1 MSFKFEFLLRIFLKL
16 KEIKE
21 TPHQFQSYMF
31 FELHSS

>member
-21 TPHQFQSYMF
+21 TPYLCFKNPLDGIIF
-31 FELHSS
+31 F